1 MESIEPRIELV
12 SLDQAQGELA
22 EILSSALTVNGK
34 PLNIFAALA
43 HHPKLLKRFN
53 LLGGLLLHKGL
64 LPARE
69 REIVVLRTG
78 WKAGS
83 HYEFGQHT
91 IIGLKCGL
99 SQEEVTALTRSPQ
112 EHPWSRDDG
121 ALVAL
126 ADELSDKNCVSD
138 ATWAILRD
146 RWSTPQLVE
155 LLVLAGYYRLVS
167 GFLNSARVPLDE
179 GVPGFPRV
187 NRPPVA

>member
-1 MESIEPRIELV
+1 MESMEPRIELV

-34 PLNIFAALA
+34 PLNIFAALG

-53 LLGGLLLHKGL
+53 LLGGLLLNKGL

-83 HYEFGQHT
+83 RYEFGQHT
-91 IIGLKCGL
+91 LIGLKCGL
-99 SQEEVTALTRSPQ
+99 TQKEVTALTRSPE
-112 EHPWSRDDG
+112 EHPWNRDDG
-121 ALVAL
+121 ALIAL
-126 ADELSDKNCVSD
+126 ADELSDEDCVSD
-138 ATWAILRD
+138 ATWATLRE
-146 RWSTPQLVE
+146 RWSTAQLVE

-179 GVPGFPRV
+179 GVPGFPRS
-187 NRPPVA
+187 

>member
-1 MESIEPRIELV
+1 MIESIEPRIQLV

-34 PLNIFAALA
+34 PLNIFAALG

-83 HYEFGQHT
+83 QYEFGQHT

-99 SQEEVTALTRSPQ
+99 TQKEITALTRPPS
-112 EHPWSRDDG
+112 EHSWSRDDV
-121 ALVAL
+121 ALITL
-126 ADELSDKNCVSD
+126 ADELSDQDCVGD
-138 ATWAILRD
+138 ATWATLRD
-146 RWSTPQLVE
+146 RWSIAQMVE

-167 GFLNSARVPLDE
+167 GFLNSARVPLEE
-179 GVPGFPRV
+179 GVPGFPQ
-187 NRPPVA
+187 